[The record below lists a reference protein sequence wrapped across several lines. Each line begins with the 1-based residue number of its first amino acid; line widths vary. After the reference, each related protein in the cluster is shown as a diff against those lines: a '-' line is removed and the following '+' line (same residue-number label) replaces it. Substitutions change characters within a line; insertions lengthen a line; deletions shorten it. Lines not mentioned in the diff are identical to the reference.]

1 MNEPAH
7 RPVPQTFRPAPGV
20 EVEHGGRRCV
30 VVEAIALAEILI
42 EDLETKE
49 RLRVRL
55 AEIRL
60 WVGPPVERRKIP
72 DLAVLSEDQLAI
84 GNRREEAVKTLLG
97 MKRCTRATVQRFADD
112 LGLAIS
118 TLYALMAKYRREA
131 SFTCLIP
138 HVEKGKPRKKRL
150 RAEVDAIVEAAIDE
164 FYMTRKRERAQ
175 QIITMVKG
183 RCRAA
188 GLKVPSPTT
197 IRARIAARNA
207 QAIIT
212 AREGQKVAHDRLGPV
227 YGPSSEPLWP
237 LQRVQIDHTV
247 ADMFVIDPVHHL
259 SVTRPILTLAID
271 EFSRCVVGFC
281 LRIAKP
287 STLSVALALHHGIL
301 PKDDYCRRM
310 GIEAR
315 WDICGIPDWIFTDN
329 AAEFDS
335 TGLQLGCK
343 QWGINGLFRPLGAP
357 HFGGRIERLIGTM
370 MGELRLVP
378 GATMSSVAERGK
390 DYDPE
395 KHAAYTIEEAERRI
409 AVMIADVYHRKV
421 HSAIGVPPIKLYEFG
436 IFGNDRTP
444 GRGLPRLP
452 ANPERL
458 LIDFLPAEERTVQD
472 YGIQIDYIRY
482 QAPLLRT
489 LRDDKTPRSVVV
501 RRNPDNVSRI
511 YLYHPDD
518 GEHYDIPYANSYR
531 PAVAL
536 WEVKAAIAHL
546 KADGRSPDDEDA
558 IFRTIE
564 RLRAMDAEKAAT
576 SKRARQ
582 NQERRREAARTQ
594 LPPSAS
600 PAGAAPDASSLAAL
614 DAAGDAQAGEPEGK
628 PRRVKP
634 IADLEGW

>member
-1 MNEPAH
+1 MNEPFA
-7 RPVPQTFRPAPGV
+7 RPMPQTFRPKPGV

-30 VVEAIALAEILI
+30 VIEAIALAEVLV
-42 EDLETKE
+42 EDLETRE
-49 RLRVRL
+49 RLRARL

-72 DLAVLSEDQLAI
+72 DLALLSEERVVIGDRRKEAI
-84 GNRREEAVKTLLG
+84 ETLLA
-97 MKRCTRATVQRFADD
+97 MKRRTRATVQMFAAD
-112 LGLAIS
+112 LGVAIS
-118 TLYALMAKYRREA
+118 TLYALMDKYRREG
-131 SFTCLIP
+131 SLTCLIP
-138 HVEKGKPRKKRL
+138 HAEKGKPRKKRL

-164 FYMTRKRERAQ
+164 LYMTPKQERAQ
-175 QIITMVKG
+175 QIITMISG

-188 GLKVPSPTT
+188 GLRAPSPTT
-197 IRARIAARNA
+197 IRARIAARGA
-207 QAIIT
+207 HAVIT
-212 AREGQKVAHDRLGPV
+212 AREGGKVAQDRLGPV
-227 YGPSSEPLWP
+227 YGPGSEPLWP

-247 ADMFVIDPVHHL
+247 ADMFVTDPVHRL
-259 SVTRPILTLAID
+259 SVTRPILTLVID

-281 LRIAKP
+281 LRIARP

-301 PKDDYCRRM
+301 PKDEYCRLM
-310 GIEAR
+310 GVEAR
-315 WDICGIPDWIFTDN
+315 WDVCGIPDWLFTDN
-329 AAEFDS
+329 ATEFDS

-421 HSAIGVPPIKLYEFG
+421 HSATGVPPIKLYEFG
-436 IFGNDRTP
+436 IFGDDRTL

-489 LRDDKTPRSVVV
+489 LRDDKAPRNVIV

-511 YLYHPDD
+511 YLYHPND

-546 KADGRSPDDEDA
+546 KAEGRSPDDEDA

-564 RLRAMDAEKAAT
+564 RLRAMDVEAAAT

-582 NQERRREAARTQ
+582 NQERRREAARSQ
-594 LPPSAS
+594 PPP
-600 PAGAAPDASSLAAL
+600 PANPVEVAQDAPSLVVPNAM
-614 DAAGDAQAGEPEGK
+614 DDAQADEREGR

>member
-1 MNEPAH
+1 MSGPLA
-7 RPVPQTFRPAPGV
+7 RPVPQAFHPAPGV
-20 EVEHGGRRCV
+20 EVEHDGRHCV
-30 VVEAIALAEILI
+30 VVAAVALAEVLV

-49 RLRVRL
+49 RLRARL
-55 AEIRL
+55 AEIRV
-60 WVGPPVERRKIP
+60 WVGPSVERRKIP
-72 DLAVLSEDQLAI
+72 DLALLSEERLAI
-84 GNRREEAVKTLLG
+84 GDRRKEAIETLLA
-97 MKRCTRATVQRFADD
+97 MKRRTRATVQLFADD

-118 TLYALMAKYRREA
+118 TLYALMDKYRREG

-138 HVEKGKPRKKRL
+138 HAEKGKPRKTRL
-150 RAEVDAIVEAAIDE
+150 RTEVDAIVEAAIDE
-164 FYMTRKRERAQ
+164 LYMTPKRERAQ

-183 RCRAA
+183 RCRSAD
-188 GLKVPSPTT
+188 LKAPSPTT
-197 IRARIAARNA
+197 IRARIAARDA
-207 QAIIT
+207 HAVLK
-212 AREGQKVAHDRLGPV
+212 AREGHKVAHDRLGPV

-247 ADMFVIDPVHHL
+247 ADMFVIDPTYNL

-281 LRIAKP
+281 LRIARP
-287 STLSVALALHHGIL
+287 STLSVALALRHGIL

-315 WDICGIPDWIFTDN
+315 WDICGIPDWLFSDN

-409 AVMIADVYHRKV
+409 AIMIADVYHRRV
-421 HSAIGVPPIKLYEFG
+421 HSAIGVPPITLYEFG
-436 IFGNDRTP
+436 IFGDDRTP

-452 ANPERL
+452 GNPERL

-482 QAPLLRT
+482 QAPLLRA
-489 LRDDKTPRSVVV
+489 LRDDKNPRTVIV

-511 YLYHPDD
+511 YLYHPDA

-546 KADGRSPDDEDA
+546 KAEGRSPDDEDA

-564 RLRAMDAEKAAT
+564 RMRAMDAEKAAT
-576 SKRARQ
+576 SKRARK
-582 NQERRREAARTQ
+582 NQERRREAARSH
-594 LPPSAS
+594 LPPPAVPVPEAS
-600 PAGAAPDASSLAAL
+600 DASSLTAL
-614 DAAGDAQAGEPEGK
+614 DAADGAQTGEPEVK
-628 PRRVKP
+628 SQRVKP